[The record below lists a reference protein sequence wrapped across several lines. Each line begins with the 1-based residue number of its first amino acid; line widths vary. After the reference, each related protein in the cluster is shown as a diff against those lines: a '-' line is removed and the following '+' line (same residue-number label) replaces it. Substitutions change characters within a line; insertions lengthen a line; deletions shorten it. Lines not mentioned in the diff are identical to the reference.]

1 MVRAV
6 LWGVLACA
14 VAPACGNKD
23 SAPAAQ
29 PGAVAGKVLEVSGS
43 VNVGGKPL
51 AAGDPV
57 KTDDTI
63 VTGADGNVAIELAH
77 NGARWELG
85 PNHKGRPMDAPV
97 WSAAKRDKAASVDQD
112 TSAAG
117 RPAERSAADNAAS
130 AAKSAAPGG
139 APEASRARADEAPT
153 APPVAQAAAATA
165 PPPPPPPP
173 PPPRT
178 AIAPSPAPGG
188 DSGGGGSRGSVD
200 QKKGRGFVGP
210 AIDPKLLE
218 LSSCLAAGTSLE
230 ITVHVENHM
239 PTAVRHTATT
249 DAVVEAC
256 LNDHAKKLTV
266 TAANGDFKFTVSR

>member
-6 LWGVLACA
+6 LWGVLAC
-14 VAPACGNKD
+14 VVVPACGNKD

-29 PGAVAGKVLEVSGS
+29 PGAVAGKVLEVSGT

-97 WSAAKRDKAASVDQD
+97 WSAARRDKAASVDQD

-130 AAKSAAPGG
+130 AAKTG
-139 APEASRARADEAPT
+139 APEVVRAPAEGPAAASAPM
-153 APPVAQAAAATA
+153 APPAAQ

-173 PPPRT
+173 PKT
-178 AIAPSPAPGG
+178 AVASP
-188 DSGGGGSRGSVD
+188 SGGGGAAGEGSSRGAGD
-200 QKKGRGFVGP
+200 QKGRARAFVGP

-218 LSSCLAAGTSLE
+218 LSSCLVAGTSLE
-230 ITVHVENHM
+230 ITVHVENHV
-239 PTAVRHTATT
+239 PTAVRHASAA
-249 DAVVEAC
+249 DPGVEAC
-256 LNDHAKKLTV
+256 LIEHAKKLTV

>member
-1 MVRAV
+1 M

-14 VAPACGNKD
+14 VAPACGSKD

-63 VTGADGNVAIELAH
+63 VTGADGHVAIELAH

-117 RPAERSAADNAAS
+117 RPAERSAAENAAS
-130 AAKSAAPGG
+130 AAQTGAPKGGG
-139 APEASRARADEAPT
+139 APEADRARAVEAPT
-153 APPVAQAAAATA
+153 APPPPAAASAETR
-165 PPPPPPPP
+165 PVPPPPPPP
-173 PPPRT
+173 PPPREVR
-178 AIAPSPAPGG
+178 ALDAAGE
-188 DSGGGGSRGSVD
+188 GGGGSRAGDVKQAPRPPSTLTSLSTCLPAGTKLQIKVHIANH
-200 QKKGRGFVGP
+200 VP
-210 AIDPKLLE
+210 AITFATEPDPVVKQCITDAAKKMSLVVTSGDLE
-218 LSSCLAAGTSLE
+218 LTL
-230 ITVHVENHM
+230 
-239 PTAVRHTATT
+239 
-249 DAVVEAC
+249 
-256 LNDHAKKLTV
+256 
-266 TAANGDFKFTVSR
+266 SR